1 MRWNMNFCWHLSK
14 PVSMKPQSAKRSVS
28 GNWKPRVNWQNRKN
42 NVLSEQVRTTWQL
55 RKRAIYLSAVLTLA
69 IIAALAA
76 GLFGYRANISLTRS
90 EAERLAAEA
99 NNLMLTQGDTNL
111 IALLTIRSLN
121 MDYTPTGDA
130 ILADVTTLE
139 LPPRELRGHPAD
151 VWGADF
157 SPDGKFLATGSSDRT
172 IRLWDLA
179 TGETIR
185 IFSGDT
191 RGVEEHRILAR
202 RQNHCSCGLCR

>member
-1 MRWNMNFCWHLSK
+1 ML
-14 PVSMKPQSAKRSVS
+14 
-28 GNWKPRVNWQNRKN
+28 
-42 NVLSEQVRTTWQL
+42 
-55 RKRAIYLSAVLTLA
+55 ILA

-99 NNLMLTQGDTNL
+99 NSLMLTHGDTNL

-139 LPPRELRGHPAD
+139 LPPRELRGHTSD
-151 VWGADF
+151 IWGADF
-157 SPDGKFLATGSSDRT
+157 SPDGKYLVTGSSDKT
-172 IRLWDLA
+172 VRLWDLA
-179 TGETIR
+179 TGETIH

-191 RGVEEHRILAR
+191 SGFEEMAFSPDGKI
-202 RQNHCSCGLCR
+202 S